1 MIQLCSEISFFQY
14 QKNSGKESRA
24 DSMELTEKQ
33 GFFVRQKVRFL
44 D

>member
-1 MIQLCSEISFFQY
+1 MIQLCSEISFLQY
-14 QKNSGKESRA
+14 QKNSGKGSRA
-24 DSMELTEKQ
+24 DSMEPMEKQ